1 MPWRDQAG
9 RRVGTAFGVH
19 AVLVGTWAGRVP
31 AIKHALHLTDGR
43 LGVALFGMAAGT
55 LAGSW
60 AGGGLA
66 RRLGASA
73 IVRAGIPAMAAALV
87 ATALAGSLAALTA
100 ATVCFGTIGAMVDV
114 AMNALAVAVERD
126 RRRPQMSGFH
136 GFWSVGLLAG
146 ALVASAAAAAGIR
159 PSVQFAVVGAAV
171 VIGSARALAHAPRAT
186 PVPPSRR
193 HAGRTPWS
201 AGLVALG
208 LIAFCSFFA
217 EGTATDWSAVYLHDR
232 AGAGAALAAAG
243 IAGYSLAMAAS
254 RLVGDRIVARLGRAG
269 TARRASV
276 VAAAGLGLALA
287 VPVPAAGVAGFA
299 LMGAGMA
306 PIVPAALSAAGA
318 SGLGVE
324 AAISRVLLLGYTG
337 SIAGPAA
344 IGVVAGAATLRVA
357 LLIPLGLIACI
368 GLAAGWLDRAPA
380 DELANS

>member
-31 AIKHALHLTDGR
+31 AIKHGLHLTDGR
-43 LGVALFGMAAGT
+43 LAIALFGMAAGT

-60 AGGGLA
+60 AGGYLA
-66 RRLGASA
+66 RRPGAA
-73 IVRAGIPAMAAALV
+73 AVVRAGIPAMAAALV
-87 ATALAGSLAALTA
+87 LTALAGSLAALTA
-100 ATVCFGTIGAMVDV
+100 AAVCFGTIGAMVDV

-136 GFWSVGLLAG
+136 GYWSVGLLAG
-146 ALVASAAAAAGIR
+146 ALVASVAAAAGIR

-171 VIGSARALAHAPRAT
+171 VIGSARALAHAPAAAT
-186 PVPPSRR
+186 APPAPR
-193 HAGRTPWS
+193 HAGRAPWT

-208 LIAFCSFFA
+208 LIAFCSFFV

-232 AGAGAALAAAG
+232 AGAGAALAAAA
-243 IAGYSLAMAAS
+243 IAGYSLAMAAA
-254 RLVGDRIVARLGRAG
+254 RLVGDRVVARLGRAG
-269 TARRASV
+269 TARRASL

-318 SGLGVE
+318 SGHGVE
-324 AAISRVLLLGYTG
+324 SAISRVLLLGYTG

-344 IGVVAGAATLRVA
+344 IGVVAGAATLRAA
-357 LLIPLGLIACI
+357 LLIPLGLILCI
-368 GLAAGWLDRAPA
+368 GLTAGRLGPAPA